1 MKNRRKKI
9 WFPGRL
15 DQFQTIH
22 SIRTL
27 IIRPGLSRL
36 LEFEKDIKNRRKKN
50 LGCSGLS
57 MKLAGT
63 DGFGIPERW
72 EFLDGNSDGNFKL
85 HGCSRQGLKSV

>member
-36 LEFEKDIKNRRKKN
+36 LEFEKDIKTEEKN

>member
-36 LEFEKDIKNRRKKN
+36 LEFEKDIKTEEKN

-63 DGFGIPERW
+63 DGFVIPERW
-72 EFLDGNSDGNFKL
+72 DFLDGNSDGNFKFQL
-85 HGCSRQGLKSV
+85 MNKFGLLYL